1 MLAGAAASRLAA
13 AVLTVS
19 ASTAAGTS
27 TSLRLTVSPFNGGLT
42 VSFAFPLSPLS
53 LPFPLLERIQRRS
66 SLLLGLRARPRSP
79 TLLLQPSKLPLI
91 LPKMLP
97 LKSLQA
103 PPKML
108 PLKCPQPMLG
118 NPLKL
123 LLMLPRGILFPPLL
137 LLQ

>member
-53 LPFPLLERIQRRS
+53 LLFPLLEQIQRRS
-66 SLLLGLRARPRSP
+66 YLLLGLRARPLSP
-79 TLLLQPSKLPLI
+79 TLLLQSYKLPLI
-91 LPKMLP
+91 LPKMFP
-97 LKSLQA
+97 LIPLRVL
-103 PPKML
+103 PKML
-108 PLKCPQPMLG
+108 PLKCPQPLLG

-123 LLMLPRGILFPPLL
+123 LLLLPRGILLPPLL
-137 LLQ
+137 PLQ